1 MQHPFLLFCVI
12 CIFSVFIS
20 DVVLQHMI
28 NDKKAI
34 IRFLGYLVAIVI
46 AIGVLWLVL
55 YCYFNINLLN
65 LPL

>member
-12 CIFSVFIS
+12 CLFCSFMIKLVKF
-20 DVVLQHMI
+20 MI

-34 IRFLGYLVAIVI
+34 IRFLGFFIAVVT

-55 YCYFNINLLN
+55 CCYFDINLLN
-65 LPL
+65 LAP